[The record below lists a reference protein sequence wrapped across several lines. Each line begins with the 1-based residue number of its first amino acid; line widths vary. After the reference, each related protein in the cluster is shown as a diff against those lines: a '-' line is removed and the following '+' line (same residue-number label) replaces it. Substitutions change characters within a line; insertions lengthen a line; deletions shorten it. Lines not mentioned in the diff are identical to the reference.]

1 MVSIKEDFRSYAAP
15 SWTATTVI
23 RLLQSLPPT
32 HLVGLSSIVLTET
45 ASTAGVKI
53 RRKGGRKYSP
63 KDRLGFYRPDR
74 SGGAATIYLI
84 VDNILT
90 HEGDVWLQAKRDVIM
105 ADVLFHEVG
114 HHLNAKM
121 GLIARNEEASAE
133 AWSLKLWRLHI
144 RRRYSFLIPVL
155 RMVHHTAS
163 LARRRRYP
171 QRS

>member
-1 MVSIKEDFRSYAAP
+1 MVSVKEDLGAYVAP
-15 SWTATTVI
+15 SWVAPTVT
-23 RLLQSLPPT
+23 RLLQSLQPA
-32 HLVGLSSIVLTET
+32 HLIGLSSIVLTESATT
-45 ASTAGVKI
+45 AKVKI
-53 RRKGGRKYSP
+53 HRRAGRKYGP

-155 RMVHHTAS
+155 RMVHHIAS